1 MVAGSE
7 GEVEMSRS
15 QTWQRYGAEKA
26 VSGAEPTN
34 ENRGKTSYE
43 EIRWKQNDVG
53 DKVCSIQTVCSFSLW
68 AGV

>member
-34 ENRGKTSYE
+34 ENRRKTSYE
-43 EIRWKQNDVG
+43 EIR
-53 DKVCSIQTVCSFSLW
+53 
-68 AGV
+68 